1 MQSSREKQGEISG
14 QCRKTE
20 ENNRMG
26 KTRDLFKKT
35 VDTKAIFHA
44 EIGIIKNRNNKKLTE
59 ADEIKKRWQ

>member
-1 MQSSREKQGEISG
+1 
-14 QCRKTE
+14 
-20 ENNRMG
+20 MG

-59 ADEIKKRWQ
+59 ADEIKKRWQVVESGFQSGTFKAGRPGFSN